1 MNKILKFICLTM
13 LYSNIVL
20 GDDIPY
26 WDYDDDYIENSM
38 INIELYKTKENC
50 INRYDIIYKSR
61 YNFEVKCECIK
72 SDNCYNKL
80 FNSSKFNSLYL
91 SYNNSKIY
99 LNKLNY
105 TNQCYNYKDYYFYNS
120 INLYTFCSSFTILY
134 VFLVTAVIL
143 SIIGIVNCKI
153 KSKKYKVLDETPP
166 NYNAIN

>member
-1 MNKILKFICLTM
+1 MFICLTM
-13 LYSNIVL
+13 LYSNIVV
-20 GDDIPY
+20 GDDISY
-26 WDYDDDYIENSM
+26 WDDDDDDYIDNSM

-50 INRYDIIYKSR
+50 SNRYDMIHNYN

-91 SYNNSKIY
+91 SYNKSKIY

-105 TNQCYNYKDYYFYNS
+105 TKQCYNYKDYYFYNS

-166 NYNAIN
+166 RYDSIN